1 MNSHNTKPTYSF
13 HKTPVITDSGN
24 DEAEVVSTSL
34 VRNVD
39 LKIVDEEI
47 SGCDPYNS
55 TGQHVVIKSKLQ
67 TGD

>member
-1 MNSHNTKPTYSF
+1 MNSHNTKPAYSF
-13 HKTPVITDSGN
+13 HKTPVVTDSDK

-39 LKIVDEEI
+39 LKIAEDDG

-55 TGQHVVIKSKLQ
+55 TGQHVVIKAKLQ
-67 TGD
+67 TED

>member
-13 HKTPVITDSGN
+13 QKSPVITDSDN

-39 LKIVDEEI
+39 LKIVDDET

-55 TGQHVVIKSKLQ
+55 TGQHVIIESKLQ